1 MDYSFCYQGKK
12 LCLWVTHMPF
22 GQVIW
27 MSTNKH
33 LDTKNNFK
41 RDIIARRENDLK
53 YLPICEMVVDPF
65 TKSILRNMFS
75 VHVKSL
81 GLRRL

>member
-1 MDYSFCYQGKK
+1 MNYYGR
-12 LCLWVTHMPF
+12 
-22 GQVIW
+22 I
-27 MSTNKH
+27 KH

-41 RDIIARRENDLK
+41 RDIIAWKENDPE

-65 TKSILRNMFS
+65 MKSIIRNMFF

-81 GLRRL
+81 GLCRLWSVWIICHGSLLIGYKILYTW